1 MPNAMAAQSCRP
13 VDWRSTHWSRAW
25 TRRPVS
31 SFGSPTTS
39 IAKKV
44 PPDDS
49 GTVRPSES
57 RFVIMDEMRRTGR
70 VAIGIRRLARETNFA
85 KNTVTQ
91 AIKAIEESGVL
102 VVERRGRGQRLRF
115 RLPTVSVAG
124 IETPRNSTG
133 VARTETECLKICD
146 TSGSGT
152 ATRPDQT
159 PSQTEG
165 GRASASQKLTKAK
178 TLKSRSAHHE
188 VIRYF
193 TDGWSK
199 RHNGAKYTFA
209 NGRDGK
215 AVKFVL
221 EAADGDLDRAI
232 AFVDRYLEDDDFYII
247 RQEHPLALI
256 QTRLSKYA
264 AQVAKATS
272 TTIQPVADHPLIRD
286 AIERFGPDAVEV
298 HRRELDA
305 IVERVECGGLPER
318 RSRAVMRSTNDVA
331 AFVAEFK
338 TAEAVSHAG

>member
-1 MPNAMAAQSCRP
+1 M
-13 VDWRSTHWSRAW
+13 
-25 TRRPVS
+25 
-31 SFGSPTTS
+31 
-39 IAKKV
+39 
-44 PPDDS
+44 
-49 GTVRPSES
+49 
-57 RFVIMDEMRRTGR
+57 VILDEMRGKGR
-70 VAIGIRRLARETNFA
+70 VGIGVRRLALETGLHA
-85 KNTVTQ
+85 SSISDV
-91 AIKAIEESGVL
+91 IRAIEKSGLL
-102 VVERRGRGQRLRF
+102 VVERRGNGRRTWFTLPIESARQSSALRDSKSARQTRAQR
-115 RLPTVSVAG
+115 SQEACA
-124 IETPRNSTG
+124 S
-133 VARTETECLKICD
+133 ARPKR
-146 TSGSGT
+146 
-152 ATRPDQT
+152 ARPDQT
-159 PSQTEG
+159 INQTEDG
-165 GRASASQKLTKAK
+165 HPSASQKQAKAK
-178 TLKSRSAHHE
+178 TPKSRSAHHE
-188 VIRYF
+188 VIRHF

-215 AVKFVL
+215 AVKSVL

-232 AFVDRYLEDDDFYII
+232 AIVDRYLEDDDFYIV